1 MVKMNHNHTPDR
13 SSWDLLKRLI
23 MSYLPPFKSRLFISW
38 SFMVL
43 DAAMTGALALLMEP
57 VFDKVFAGSETSYIW
72 PVAFAIFACFT
83 IRGFSTYI
91 HTLQM
96 NYIGQGV
103 IATIQKQLYAHLVRL
118 DVAYFHSTTT
128 GRLVSSMV
136 NDVNMMRTAVADC
149 LTAIGKNTITLIFLI
164 ALMFKQDWVLAS
176 FSFSAF
182 PLLAF
187 FVARMGKRLRKV
199 SRSTQSES
207 GAFATL
213 LQQTFQ
219 GIRHVKAYTMEKQE
233 EKHVATVIDS
243 LFSLNMKSFRIAAF
257 SGPVME
263 VLSAIAIVTI
273 VVYGGYQIMN
283 TTRTAGELMSF
294 ITAFLLAYEPMK
306 RMAKLNA
313 NLQAGLAAADRTF
326 RILEIEPN
334 IQNKPNATKL
344 VVSDYDIHF
353 NKVSFSYQTQTDEK
367 TSIAALE
374 NVTLDIPA
382 GKMVAL
388 VGTSGAGKSTIL
400 NLIPRFYDVNNG
412 SVSIGKIDIRDVTLD
427 SLRQKIALVSQEI
440 ALFDDT
446 IFNNIQYGKIDAT
459 EDEIISSAKSAAA
472 HDFIIALPHGY
483 QTTIGENGVRL
494 SGGQRQR
501 IAIARAMLKN
511 APILLLDEAT
521 SALDTESE
529 RAVQQALQSLQKGR
543 TTLVIA
549 HRLSTIVE
557 ADYIY
562 VLEKGKIIE
571 SGTHKSL
578 LAKKGTYAKLYGLQ
592 EKQS

>member
-1 MVKMNHNHTPDR
+1 MV
-13 SSWDLLKRLI
+13 I
-23 MSYLPPFKSRLFISW
+23 
-38 SFMVL
+38 
-43 DAAMTGALALLMEP
+43 DAAMTGGLALLMEP
-57 VFDKVFAGSETSYIW
+57 IFDKVFAGSESSHIW

-83 IRGFSTYI
+83 IRGFATYI

-96 NYIGQGV
+96 NHIGQGV
-103 IATIQKQLYAHLVRL
+103 IATIQKQLYAHLVGL

-176 FSFSAF
+176 CSFFAF

-219 GIRHVKAYTMEKQE
+219 GIRHVKAYTMEEQE
-233 EKHVATVIDS
+233 QKHVATVIDS

-273 VVYGGYQIMN
+273 VVYGGYQIMSG
-283 TTRTAGELMSF
+283 TRTAGELMSF

-326 RILEIEPN
+326 RILEIEPS
-334 IQNKPNATKL
+334 IQNKPNAKKL
-344 VVSDYDIHF
+344 KVTDYSIHF
-353 NKVSFSYQTQTDEK
+353 NNVSFSYETQTDDEK
-367 TSIAALE
+367 SIAALD
-374 NVTLDIPA
+374 NVSFDIHA

-400 NLIPRFYDVNNG
+400 NLIPRFYDVSDG
-412 SVSIGKIDIRDVTLD
+412 SVSIGNTDIKDVTLE

-446 IFNNIQYGKIDAT
+446 IFNNIKYGKIDAT
-459 EDEIISSAKSAAA
+459 EAEIISSAKSAAA
-472 HDFIIALPHGY
+472 HDFIMTLPHGY
-483 QTTIGENGVRL
+483 QTKIGENGVRL

-571 SGTHKSL
+571 SGTHRSL
-578 LAKKGTYAKLYGLQ
+578 LTQKGTYAKLYGLQ
-592 EKQS
+592 EKEPQA